1 MLETRCGLGH
11 LHRETSSNVLL
22 PLESHMNI
30 IDGVYMKESS
40 IEITAFIVFVL
51 VCMCVCLCVNAHTT
65 ARMWRSE
72 DHLYESVL
80 LL

>member
-11 LHRETSSNVLL
+11 LHQETSSNALL

-51 VCMCVCLCVNAHTT
+51 VYVCVHVCKCTHHST
-65 ARMWRSE
+65 
-72 DHLYESVL
+72 YEEVRGQL
-80 LL
+80 V